1 MEKWLDKKFLE
12 KFFIHDC
19 IKPMII
25 NVKILLRVLR
35 VLKALKQENRMDI
48 LRLGYQWKIL
58 TDITPLSANRLTVS

>member
-1 MEKWLDKKFLE
+1 MEKWLDKKFLD

-19 IKPMII
+19 IKSMII